1 MPANQLKFAS
11 INEYNL
17 INVQDNWVCQS
28 VKVFKANELLICST
42 AERIN
47 YKYQNLLK
55 RVLKIYIYIF

>member
-28 VKVFKANELLICST
+28 VKVFKAN
-42 AERIN
+42 
-47 YKYQNLLK
+47 
-55 RVLKIYIYIF
+55 